1 MASTLCN
8 LRQCDGNG
16 DGDKNFFF
24 NNLLFIHNQIHFTPP
39 AYDISSHII
48 HHQNDEKW
56 KTQKDLSF
64 LLELFVISLEFL
76 PRPKNCFPF
85 FLSFEGYS
93 EKPMFLLLCI
103 RCFTLLLP
111 FIGSPLLDRV
121 PKITRTK
128 KKEKAGQ
135 QSNELPKYLMGTPSP
150 FFPFYKK
157 NRDFMSVPIYRS

>member
-56 KTQKDLSF
+56 KTQKDLKNGDFCGLKSASPPTIF
-64 LLELFVISLEFL
+64 LAFCRSTTSVARGGLQIL
-76 PRPKNCFPF
+76 
-85 FLSFEGYS
+85 
-93 EKPMFLLLCI
+93 
-103 RCFTLLLP
+103 
-111 FIGSPLLDRV
+111 
-121 PKITRTK
+121 
-128 KKEKAGQ
+128 Q
-135 QSNELPKYLMGTPSP
+135 
-150 FFPFYKK
+150 
-157 NRDFMSVPIYRS
+157 MSVN